1 MTINVRKH
9 LHSHRTNIWTESKTK
24 EKKIPVICFPKGLNK
39 NYLNFNETVKPD
51 GISLDYEVDP
61 IWAKKTLTNVVF
73 QGGMSPKILLQNDK
87 EIYDEALRSGAFT
100 NHSIG
105 VNIPVVS
112 EDGYEWVLLW
122 DIADA
127 GGQTTRYQEAFRIED
142 GKIVQVNQFSK
153 PVLDDDSDE
162 DHDGDDNDGEDHH
175 DGDDND

>member
-1 MTINVRKH
+1 MRQFKLKKMKKLLLILVVILMSCDQLVKETQAELDFPYEPTYQKEWKIGSQENVLIVQNLLKSFIDGDIDEGYSYMSEDIEFWH
-9 LHSHRTNIWTESKTK
+9 QDGSVTTN
-24 EKKIPVICFPKGLNK
+24 
-39 NYLNFNETVKPD
+39 
-51 GISLDYEVDP
+51 LDE
-61 IWAKKTLTNVVF
+61 F
-73 QGGMSPKILLQNDK
+73 K

-153 PVLDDDSDE
+153 PVLSDKDDDDSI
-162 DHDGDDNDGEDHH
+162 DD
-175 DGDDND
+175 